1 MQGKQLRLLETELW
15 RAADQLRAN
24 SKLTASE
31 YSMPV
36 LGLIFLRHAYNR
48 FRKVK
53 IEVEKDLPTHP
64 QRGKRPLTKR
74 DFEEKN
80 SMFLPEKSQF
90 DYLVSLPESED
101 IGEAIDNAMKLI
113 EEEYDN
119 LKGVLPKNFSIFS
132 KDLLREL
139 LRIFNKEVLQKAEG
153 DLFGKI
159 YEYFLGKFAM
169 TGAQEGGEFFTPMSL
184 VNTIVNIIEPD
195 HGIVFD
201 PACGSAGMFVQTGYF
216 IESEGLQPAEK
227 VTFYGQE
234 KADLNTKLAKMN
246 LAVHGLEGN
255 IQEGNTF
262 YEDKHDLV
270 GKADF
275 VMANP
280 PFNVDGVDKGKDS
293 VKKDPRLLYTKD
305 INGSVTRLLPKN
317 DNANYLWIQ
326 YFYGYLKPTGRAGFV
341 MASSASD
348 AGHSEKDIREKLV
361 RTGAVDVMVA
371 IGNNFFYTRSLP
383 CTLWFFDRGKEIL
396 THEYLQNES
405 TQKTPIQIEGVYSGE
420 QYTGRK
426 TVEIHLPP
434 LLLEHARELRKN
446 KTEAE
451 DMLWQLIRN
460 RQLNNM
466 KFRRQHPLKVGFVL
480 DFFCAE
486 TRLGIELD
494 GGYHNTPEQIEYDK
508 KRTEIVQKE
517 YGVRIIRFK
526 NEDVIYKTEEVLR
539 GILASPPAPLHAGEG
554 GDRAGDIEFHSKDKQ
569 QSSIHIGDG
578 PVVRTKDTVLMLDAR
593 KIYRK
598 VTSKVNDFSPEQLQ
612 NLICI
617 VNLYRGNTQKFKTV
631 VNGYMQTAASLAKE
645 TAVATAGLQKVM
657 NKVRQSW
664 IGFAV
669 KYAKENTDAPNLA
682 DSLNLEGW
690 DELIGLQTEFIEF
703 VSSHSEKTSLLSFGA
718 GIGESNNKVIS
729 HVADASPLFFGE
741 GAGVRTK
748 SLRKPQDKLL
758 KQLLDTIATAV
769 KELQL
774 NKNKDWKELNIKEQ
788 LDQLKDL
795 QFQLSG
801 NPNEEDPGLLH
812 ETEYFWKQAHWLT
825 SRFPQGVYTD
835 VEGLCKVVTQAD
847 IEAKD
852 WSLSPGRYV
861 GVDTATDDDFDYDER
876 LKEIHI
882 ELEGLNEEAVTLSQ
896 LIASN
901 YKSIL

>member
-1 MQGKQLRLLETELW
+1 MQGKQLRKLETELW

-48 FRKVK
+48 FLIVK
-53 IEVEKDLPTHP
+53 TELEKNLPVHP
-64 QRGKRPLTKR
+64 QRGKRALTKA
-74 DFEEKN
+74 DFEEQN
-80 SMFLPEKSQF
+80 SMFLPDKAQF
-90 DYLVSLPESED
+90 EYLVLLPESED

-113 EEEYDN
+113 EDEYDN

-184 VNTIVNIIEPD
+184 VQTIVNVIEPD

-246 LAVHGLEGN
+246 LTVHGLEGN
-255 IQEGNTF
+255 ILEGNTF
-262 YEDKHDLV
+262 YEDKHNLV
-270 GKADF
+270 GEADY

-293 VKKDPRLLYTKD
+293 VKKDPRLVLDGKV
-305 INGSVTRLLPKN
+305 NLPKN

-326 YFYGYLKPTGRAGFV
+326 YFYNYLKPTGRAGFV

-361 RTGAVDVMVA
+361 QTGAVDVMMA

-383 CTLWFFDRGKEIL
+383 CTLWFFDRSKEL
-396 THEYLQNES
+396 LPSHQG
-405 TQKTPIQIEGVYSGE
+405 EGS
-420 QYTGRK
+420 
-426 TVEIHLPP
+426 
-434 LLLEHARELRKN
+434 
-446 KTEAE
+446 
-451 DMLWQLIRN
+451 
-460 RQLNNM
+460 
-466 KFRRQHPLKVGFVL
+466 
-480 DFFCAE
+480 
-486 TRLGIELD
+486 
-494 GGYHNTPEQIEYDK
+494 
-508 KRTEIVQKE
+508 
-517 YGVRIIRFK
+517 GVR
-526 NEDVIYKTEEVLR
+526 
-539 GILASPPAPLHAGEG
+539 
-554 GDRAGDIEFHSKDKQ
+554 
-569 QSSIHIGDG
+569 SS
-578 PVVRTKDTVLMLDAR
+578 DTVLMLDAR

-617 VNLYRGNTQKFKTV
+617 VNLYRGNTSKFENTVDDYLQKSAELAHEMSDALLDAYFAIVAIFDAILPFFDKLTLE
-631 VNGYMQTAASLAKE
+631 NKAAENIKAALIDIDISDLYSNINKLR
-645 TAVATAGLQKVM
+645 VDGQCATADTKTL
-657 NKVRQSW
+657 
-664 IGFAV
+664 
-669 KYAKENTDAPNLA
+669 EN
-682 DSLNLEGW
+682 
-690 DELIGLQTEFIEF
+690 
-703 VSSHSEKTSLLSFGA
+703 
-718 GIGESNNKVIS
+718 
-729 HVADASPLFFGE
+729 VAHQCKAI
-741 GAGVRTK
+741 
-748 SLRKPQDKLL
+748 RKPLDKMI
-758 KQLLDTIATAV
+758 KQLLDTVANAQ

-774 NKNKDWKELNIKEQ
+774 TKNKDWKELNVQAQFIAPLKALQ
-788 LDQLKDL
+788 LI
-795 QFQLSG
+795 LSG
-801 NPNEEDPGLLH
+801 NPDEEEPGLLH
-812 ETEYFWKQAHWLT
+812 ETEYFYKQAHWLT
-825 SRFPQGVYTD
+825 SRFPKGVYTD
-835 VEGLCKVVTQAD
+835 VEGLCKVVSRAE

-861 GVDTATDDDFDYDER
+861 GVDAATDDDFDYEER
-876 LKEIHI
+876 LAEIHI
-882 ELEGLNEEAVTLSQ
+882 ELDGLNEEAVKLAS
-896 LIASN
+896 LISEN
-901 YKSIL
+901 YKSLL